1 MANIITGCRIL
12 FSIFLL
18 FFPAFSFRFY
28 FCYISAGLTD
38 MLDGF
43 VARRT
48 GTESE
53 FGSKLDT
60 VADLV
65 FFAVCAIKILA
76 EIRLS
81 VWLWVW
87 ILIIAAIKTSNFAVG
102 FAIHKSFVAEHT
114 VLNKAT
120 GLLMFLLPLTISFVD
135 IEFGAA
141 VVCAAATAAAV
152 QEGYRII
159 KRKR

>member
-1 MANIITGCRIL
+1 MANIITGCRIM

-18 FFPAFSFRFY
+18 FFPAFSPLFY
-28 FCYISAGLTD
+28 VCYISAVLTD
-38 MLDGF
+38 MLDG
-43 VARRT
+43 
-48 GTESE
+48 
-53 FGSKLDT
+53 
-60 VADLV
+60 
-65 FFAVCAIKILA
+65 
-76 EIRLS
+76 
-81 VWLWVW
+81 
-87 ILIIAAIKTSNFAVG
+87 
-102 FAIHKSFVAEHT
+102 FVAEHT

-152 QEGYRII
+152 QEGYRIM